1 MRISFL
7 RVSHGPSL
15 PNFTFIRYYLL
26 WIIFTM
32 HTKSTSSRLLFCG
45 LTVLI
50 SWIVCLGLFLY
61 VFLRLDLSHLF
72 WRREWTVHLSAKCT
86 ISWCFTFTRHYATFK
101 WFWGSTRIMVVS
113 HFGKLVRGIRT
124 SPIAELCLIIWTK
137 FRNDFVSAGT
147 RRHLFLSE
155 LFHDGILSAG
165 IGVTR
170 LIIGVL
176 ESLYRSFLAI
186 EAFWVFSEICHFYV
200 FVFGICVLLVVDGVA
215 LLGHVQA
222 VVVGAWSRAG
232 SCWCLSVKLRSSF
245 ASAEILGQRIS
256 VLSWG
261 VYSSFIDALDNVVV
275 VLAWS
280 RLGEFTFLIGELGPA
295 GKGHFAIIFLI
306 YFHKGVNIIKAGLGP
321 PLLWWWSF
329 VVDFF
334 VGLMGDAE
342 ARADVVKLVGFELG
356 L

>member
-1 MRISFL
+1 
-7 RVSHGPSL
+7 
-15 PNFTFIRYYLL
+15 
-26 WIIFTM
+26 M

-86 ISWCFTFTRHYATFK
+86 ISWCFTFTRHYTTLK
-101 WFWGSTRIMVVS
+101 WFWWSTRIMVIS
-113 HFGKLVRGIRT
+113 DFGKLIRSIRA
-124 SPIAELCLIIWTK
+124 SPIAELCLTIWTE
-137 FRNDFVSAGT
+137 FRNYFVSAGT

-155 LFHDGILSAG
+155 LFHDGILATG

-200 FVFGICVLLVVDGVA
+200 FVFGILVLLVVERVA

-222 VVVGAWSRAG
+222 VVVGAWSGAG
-232 SCWCLSVKLRSSF
+232 SRWCLSVELRSSL
-245 ASAEILGQRIS
+245 ARAEILGQRIS

-275 VLAWS
+275 VLARS

-306 YFHKGVNIIKAGLGP
+306 HFHKGVDIIKAGLGP
-321 PLLWWWSF
+321 PLLRRWSF